1 MGTRSTITFYEKHD
15 DKLIPYV
22 NIYQQYD
29 GYLEGVGKSFCE
41 WLMDKTIVNG
51 LSLSDKY
58 RQNIANGIGCLVAQ
72 YISDIKDCAGDVYIY
87 PMTYDIYKNI
97 DYNYLVTFD
106 ANHKL
111 PCRASDMATI
121 TINNWGN
128 KPFFKGSPKE
138 LLEYIEKHKEEDE

>member
-1 MGTRSTITFYEKHD
+1 MGTRSTITICEKENGETRP
-15 DKLIPYV
+15 IV
-22 NIYQQYD
+22 NIYQHYD

-51 LSLSDKY
+51 LSLGDKY

-72 YISDIKDCAGDVYIY
+72 YIRDIKDCAGDVYMY
-87 PMTYDIYKNI
+87 PLTYDIYENI
-97 DYNYLVTFD
+97 DYNYIVVFD
-106 ANHKL
+106 ADHEL
-111 PCRASDMATI
+111 PCRASDIATI